1 MINKSCAII
10 GAGLGGLAV
19 SIRLAMKGYR
29 VKVFEKNAAPGG
41 KASQIITG
49 KFRFDSGPSLLTMP
63 FVLQELFSAAGEN
76 IQDYLQLQKLD
87 IICKYFFSDGTI
99 LNAYSNQDDFIN
111 EAVRKTKENKE
122 NLEKFFSYSK
132 KIYDLTA
139 ELFLF
144 NPLLDSK
151 NLFNTKS
158 FKTLLQL
165 NKIDTMRSM
174 HEAINSFLIDDKMI
188 QLFDRYA
195 TYNGSNPFTA
205 PATLNLISHVENG
218 LGAYISRTGIYS
230 ITESLYKLA
239 VKLGVQFNFSKS
251 VSRIL
256 VSEGRVNGIEVDS
269 EKFSYDFLISNCDVN
284 FTYQNLL
291 NDKTSFCS
299 KIYNRIEPSSSAF
312 VFYWG
317 VQGIHNQLEVHNIL
331 FSENYKQEF
340 EDLFKLHQIPND
352 PTIYIYISSKFNPND
367 ATIGYENWFVMINA
381 PFNNHKT
388 ELDISE
394 LKQKIILKI
403 KLLLNIDLKDKII
416 TEEILTPAAIEI
428 KTNSHKG
435 SIYGISSNSKFSAF
449 MRQPNRSL
457 KYRGLYF
464 VGGSAHPGGGIPL
477 VILSG
482 MITSELI
489 SKFEK

>member
-1 MINKSCAII
+1 MISKNCAVI
-10 GAGLGGLAV
+10 GAGLGGLAA
-19 SIRLAMKGYR
+19 SIRLTMKGYQ
-29 VKVFEKNAAPGG
+29 VTVFEKNASPGG
-41 KASQIITG
+41 KASQIITD

-63 FVLQELFSAAGEN
+63 FVLQDLFSAAGEN
-76 IQDYLQLQKLD
+76 MEDYLQLQKLD
-87 IICKYFFSDGTI
+87 IICKYFYSDGTI
-99 LNAYSNQDDFIN
+99 LNAYSNQGDFIS
-111 EAVRKTKENKE
+111 EAVNKTKETKE
-122 NLEKFFSYSK
+122 NFERFFNYSK
-132 KIYDLTA
+132 RIYDLTA

-158 FKTLLQL
+158 IKTLLQL

-174 HEAINSFLIDDKMI
+174 HQAIASFLIDDKMI

-218 LGAYISRTGIYS
+218 MGAYISKTGIYS

-239 VKLGVQFNFSKS
+239 VKLGVQFIFEKS
-251 VSRIL
+251 VSRII
-256 VSEGRVNGIEVDS
+256 VSNGRVNGLEVDS
-269 EKFSYDFLISNCDVN
+269 EKFSFDFLISNCDVN

-291 NDKTSFCS
+291 NDKTSFYA
-299 KIYNRIEPSSSAF
+299 KIYEKIEPSSSAV

-317 VQGIHNQLEVHNIL
+317 IQGIHDQMEVHNIL
-331 FSENYKQEF
+331 FSDNYKQEF
-340 EDLFKLHQIPND
+340 DELFKLQQIPND
-352 PTIYIYISSKFNPND
+352 PTIYIYISSKFNFND
-367 ATIGYENWFVMINA
+367 APRGHENWFVMINA
-381 PFNNHKT
+381 PFDNRNT
-388 ELDISE
+388 ELDISQ
-394 LKQKIILKI
+394 LKQKIILKL
-403 KLLLNIDLKDKII
+403 KLLLNIDLTDKII
-416 TEEILTPAAIEI
+416 TEEILTPADIEK
-428 KTNSHKG
+428 KTNSLKG

-449 MRQPNRSL
+449 VRQPNRSL

-489 SKFEK
+489 SKFES